1 MASYNEIREKD
12 YETSVRNDAFRA
24 RVQLLLEDGAAYI
37 VVDGHRDLLCRPQIA
52 KRFWYETWQAF
63 KRRYGDTPGFGD

>member
-1 MASYNEIREKD
+1 MPSYNELREKD

-24 RVQLLLEDGAAYI
+24 RVKIEIDGDAAFL
-37 VVDGHRDLLCRPQIA
+37 VADGSRELLCRPQIA

-63 KRRYGDTPGFGD
+63 KKRYSGTPGFDD

>member
-1 MASYNEIREKD
+1 VSYNEIREKD

-24 RVQLLLEDGAAYI
+24 RVQLELEEGAAYI
-37 VVDGHRDLLCRPQIA
+37 VVDGARDLLCRPQIA

-63 KRRYGDTPGFGD
+63 QRRYRSTPGFGG